1 MEFYVLS
8 ACDSLGIR
16 KVLDADFPT
25 DEHMEYVESIM
36 KQNDFEAA
44 LKTNS
49 GATEA
54 LEKGLENLVTA
65 SEFFDQLK
73 SEMECGSYRGATIRM
88 DMQISTC
95 VMDDASDCKLNMK
108 LSTTSWEK
116 KLNMPMATSEKLLA
130 ELQNAQRILREDQVN
145 ELEENNK

>member
-16 KVLDADFPT
+16 KVLGADFPT
-25 DEHMEYVESIM
+25 DEHMTFIESVM
-36 KQNDFEAA
+36 KQKNLETA
-44 LKTNS
+44 LNANS
-49 GATEA
+49 EATEA

-88 DMQISTC
+88 DMQVSTR
-95 VMDDASDCKLNMK
+95 VMDDAPDCKLNMK

-116 KLNMPMATSEKLLA
+116 KLNMTMATSEKLLA
-130 ELQNAQRILREDQVN
+130 ELQNAQRILREDQAN

>member
-25 DEHMEYVESIM
+25 DEHMEFVESIM
-36 KQNDFEAA
+36 KQNDLETALKANSEAA
-44 LKTNS
+44 
-49 GATEA
+49 EA

-73 SEMECGSYRGATIRM
+73 SEMECGSYRGASIRM
-88 DMQISTC
+88 DMQVSTR
-95 VMDDASDCKLNMK
+95 VMDDAPDCKLNMK
-108 LSTTSWEK
+108 LCTTSWEK
-116 KLNMPMATSEKLLA
+116 KLNMTMATSEKLLA
-130 ELQNAQRILREDQVN
+130 ELQNAQRILREEKAN